1 MVVATLTNRP
11 LFKPRE
17 LRTNDLT
24 HWYVEAEWADGTV
37 EEIGEFGSIIEAW
50 NWLAYQSQAWVE
62 QRGN

>member
-1 MVVATLTNRP
+1 MATTLTNRP

-17 LRTNDLT
+17 LRTNDQT

-50 NWLAYQSQAWVE
+50 NWLAYQSQGWAE